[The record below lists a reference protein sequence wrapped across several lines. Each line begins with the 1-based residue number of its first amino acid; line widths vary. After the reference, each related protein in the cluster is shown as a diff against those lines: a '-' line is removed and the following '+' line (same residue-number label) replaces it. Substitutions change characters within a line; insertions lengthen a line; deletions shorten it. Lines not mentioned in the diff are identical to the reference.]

1 MGTVIMLIP
10 ITIAGGG
17 VAALVCLVARAR
29 ARAEDEAVITD
40 RLARFA
46 GPNRDVCRGEA

>member
-1 MGTVIMLIP
+1 VDTVMLIP
-10 ITIAGGG
+10 ITIVGGG
-17 VAALVCLVARAR
+17 IAALVCLIARAR
-29 ARAEDEAVITD
+29 ARAEDKAVIAE

>member
-29 ARAEDEAVITD
+29 ARAEDQAVIAE

-46 GPNRDVCRGEA
+46 GPDRDACRSEA